1 MCLEIGL
8 ITSEELMMCLKHKEV
23 DEEIMHNKKEHSL
36 ESFSGYSYRN
46 AMSGSKRYEIYSFLF
61 LILFQ

>member
-1 MCLEIGL
+1 
-8 ITSEELMMCLKHKEV
+8 MMCLKHKEV

-46 AMSGSKRYEIYSFLF
+46 AMSGSKRYEISSFLF

>member
-1 MCLEIGL
+1 MQRSKQELSVPIKIPVGL

-46 AMSGSKRYEIYSFLF
+46 AVSGSKRY
-61 LILFQ
+61 